1 MESPIPEAVNVTETD
16 NGSQVSLGLGQEL
29 VVRLG
34 ANPSTGYRWQVDEV
48 DESILKQVGMA
59 QYTPADPGSSPL
71 PGQAGQETMRFE
83 AASAG
88 QTRLVLAYRRP
99 WEGDVEVEKT
109 FTLQVVVQ

>member
-1 MESPIPEAVNVTETD
+1 MDSPIPEVVNVTETD

-48 DESILKQVGMA
+48 EESILKQVGMA
-59 QYTPADPGSSPL
+59 QYTPAEPGSSPL
-71 PGQAGQETMRFE
+71 PGQAGQETMHFK
-83 AASAG
+83 AMGAG

-99 WEGDVEVEKT
+99 WEGDAVAEKT
-109 FTLQVVVQ
+109 FTLQLIVE